1 MKNRYVGYLIII
13 ITFVFFIIVMS
24 FNQALATIVNTTCT
38 HGAACPMHV
47 TLRTQQWISYSLMGL
62 LGVVGVFVSFF
73 LKDNNEKIVVKE
85 TVREINNGKELSE
98 KEKKEKLNDL
108 DGQEREIMNIILRE
122 EGSVYQSDIVKEI
135 NVSKVKVTRVLD
147 KLEGKGLIER
157 KRRGMTNIVVMK

>member
-38 HGAACPMHV
+38 HGAACPMQI

-62 LGVVGVFVSFF
+62 LAIVGVFVSFF
-73 LKDNNEKIVVKE
+73 LKDTTSAIKEKDS
-85 TVREINNGKELSE
+85 KELSE

-108 DGQEREIMNIILRE
+108 DDKEREIMNIILRE
-122 EGSVYQSDIVKEI
+122 KGSVYQSDIVKE
-135 NVSKVKVTRVLD
+135 VSASKVKITRVLD

-157 KRRGMTNIVVMK
+157 KRRGMTNIVVLK